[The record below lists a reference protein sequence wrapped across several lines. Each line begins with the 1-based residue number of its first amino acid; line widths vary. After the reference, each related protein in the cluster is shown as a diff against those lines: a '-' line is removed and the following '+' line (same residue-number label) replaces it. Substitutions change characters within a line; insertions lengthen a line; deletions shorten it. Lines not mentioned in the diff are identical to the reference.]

1 MGFGPRYPISES
13 VLNQRAVATRKWH
26 ISSDKIGIYHL
37 PEIPEVFSEEWPL
50 ASLALAKP
58 RSIFTG
64 FVRKIGDK
72 HDITWFCGRDTV
84 D

>member
-26 ISSDKIGIYHL
+26 ISSDKTGIYHL

-58 RSIFTG
+58 GQSSPG
-64 FVRKIGDK
+64 L
-72 HDITWFCGRDTV
+72 
-84 D
+84 